1 MSAMLDHQATE
12 SPDSPQPPQPPD
24 TMARLHHAPEPTE
37 GRPPRPPREVLVRA
51 RFGFERRLRRQIRAL
66 LQASPTLAQRSH
78 MVGREVVIAGPPA
91 TLDDSAWAAC
101 YGVLRELARIASA
114 GGAELSCGDAF
125 FTRIHALGE

>member
-1 MSAMLDHQATE
+1 MTAMLDH
-12 SPDSPQPPQPPD
+12 PVIQPHE
-24 TMARLHHAPEPTE
+24 AHERLHHVAEATE
-37 GRPPRPPREVLVRA
+37 EGPPQAPREVLVRA

-66 LQASPTLAQRSH
+66 LKASPPLAQRSH
-78 MVGREVVIAGPPA
+78 LVGREVVIAGPPA
-91 TLDDSAWAAC
+91 SLDAAAWATC